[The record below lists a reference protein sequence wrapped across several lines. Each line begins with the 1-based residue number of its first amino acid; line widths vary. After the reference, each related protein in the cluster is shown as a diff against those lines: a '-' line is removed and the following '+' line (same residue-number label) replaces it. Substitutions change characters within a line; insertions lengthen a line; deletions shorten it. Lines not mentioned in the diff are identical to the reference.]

1 MRVYLKGSL
10 LCIEIE
16 DTGSGMEEE
25 AVQKM
30 NESMQNCA
38 IDDVK
43 ENQHI
48 GIINACLR
56 LKMISEG
63 NVKFYLESE
72 PGVGTFMTIKV
83 EAEYLQAKAQ
93 KGCGHVNEGNV
104 GR

>member
-1 MRVYLKGSL
+1 MRVYLKGSF

-30 NESMQNCA
+30 NKSMQNCV

-56 LKMISEG
+56 LKMVSEG
-63 NVKFYLESE
+63 NVKFFLESE

-83 EAEYLQAKAQ
+83 KSEYLRAKEQ
-93 KGCGHVNEGNV
+93 KGTQDVDEGNV
-104 GR
+104 SG